1 MITIVKRVD
10 QIIPDF
16 TEDDLNDGTL
26 IAATIS
32 NIDNKINSI
41 GSVFKYRN
49 IRFSLAYLYRA
60 SSSIEFDAIVYT
72 TDLMESL

>member
-49 IRFSLAYLYRA
+49 IGFSLAYLYRA
-60 SSSIEFDAIVYT
+60 SSSIEFDAIVYS